1 MGYGPPNGMDYGIW
15 ESLVRL
21 AGNRLGGHEKVWLMG
36 GYGLSQV
43 CVKTET
49 THFMANRALFGGC
62 HISSSTNDIGV
73 GSSGGDRTTNTIK
86 LKVNIEKA
94 YLINIYT

>member
-1 MGYGPPNGMDYGIW
+1 MGYGPPKGMDYGIW

-43 CVKTET
+43 WVKTEATVFPFT
-49 THFMANRALFGGC
+49 TY
-62 HISSSTNDIGV
+62 ISSHPSQA
-73 GSSGGDRTTNTIK
+73 R
-86 LKVNIEKA
+86 A
-94 YLINIYT
+94 